1 MSKKKKFLPLTVF
14 ALLLGLGLGA
24 CNGGNNGGGD
34 SDGAGQESQ
43 QVSETK
49 PSSAKQEKINITAAD
64 GKTKLIYPD
73 TVQLTADQEG
83 VTWES
88 AKPEI
93 ATVSATGLVT
103 AVSKGSAAIKAIK
116 DGFKDGSINISVDYP
131 SITVTAADSKTSL
144 LIGETVNLTAS
155 EQGVTW
161 SSADATIASV
171 ANGVVTANKI
181 GSTTIKASK
190 DKFNDGSIIINVVRP
205 DPTAVLHWEDAAH
218 YSADGEWTNSN
229 RGPGETP
236 IYSKSSASD
245 GTCVGYFGEGDKET
259 LTFTSSA
266 AVKAELVVTMGH
278 NSSFE
283 SLATI
288 YTAKLNNAN
297 IDLTNVAYASDTDG
311 QGNYSFAEVSFGEF
325 DLIAGNNVLEIGMLG
340 NAPYLDNLQ
349 IYAKSAATIA
359 VVPAPEMQE
368 IAIAEKTLTVEEGST
383 VQIVCTTEGVTY
395 VSSSE
400 ANATV
405 DANGLVTGVAKGNVT
420 ITVKKDGYKTAKV
433 TITVTEKLVAGEIR
447 IEAESGKVNDAD
459 IAESGTAVVKRS
471 TSTGE
476 TCTAQ
481 WEQDATLVL
490 SGTAASS
497 GLYTLSIVGRAGGQY
512 GTANIEDLSTVIE
525 IKVNNEAVT
534 VPAIAISGR
543 TFTNYVIGD
552 VALNSGDFTI
562 EIKALGTDTAPN
574 IDFVKLTPKAS

>member
-1 MSKKKKFLPLTVF
+1 MRHS
-14 ALLLGLGLGA
+14 
-24 CNGGNNGGGD
+24 
-34 SDGAGQESQ
+34 
-43 QVSETK
+43 
-49 PSSAKQEKINITAAD
+49 
-64 GKTKLIYPD
+64 
-73 TVQLTADQEG
+73 
-83 VTWES
+83 
-88 AKPEI
+88 
-93 ATVSATGLVT
+93 
-103 AVSKGSAAIKAIK
+103 
-116 DGFKDGSINISVDYP
+116 
-131 SITVTAADSKTSL
+131 
-144 LIGETVNLTAS
+144 
-155 EQGVTW
+155 
-161 SSADATIASV
+161 
-171 ANGVVTANKI
+171 
-181 GSTTIKASK
+181 
-190 DKFNDGSIIINVVRP
+190 FNP
-205 DPTAVLHWEDAAH
+205 
-218 YSADGEWTNSN
+218 
-229 RGPGETP
+229 
-236 IYSKSSASD
+236 
-245 GTCVGYFGEGDKET
+245 
-259 LTFTSSA
+259 
-266 AVKAELVVTMGH
+266 
-278 NSSFE
+278 
-283 SLATI
+283 
-288 YTAKLNNAN
+288 
-297 IDLTNVAYASDTDG
+297 
-311 QGNYSFAEVSFGEF
+311 
-325 DLIAGNNVLEIGMLG
+325 
-340 NAPYLDNLQ
+340 Q
-349 IYAKSAATIA
+349 I
-359 VVPAPEMQE
+359 